1 MDLSK
6 FKLGPRLTE
15 AFKANNGPEVR
26 LHTEMFQELAPGLH
40 AANPEYEF
48 RLDSER
54 YDNHLRKD
62 SDGTQYLLATLV
74 EVWHRKVLIG
84 RVRAGYFRRRYSL
97 ELSAII
103 RGGIAEQTTTTD
115 VQRAASFVKR
125 KMLPVSD
132 EGILTSKIRDVQI
145 MLASAEHK
153 YSHSLYSAKVSV
165 SELLGEFAVKNIDAF
180 VAAYPNNADVAAL
193 AKAVKHNQ
201 ENANVTSMHE
211 AFERGSLRTA
221 AELDN
226 GMWLV
231 HSKAHPNEHTPTP
244 WDDLAYEI
252 RAKLGLL
259 RMSED
264 GTILEGV
271 GVRVNATTF
280 ALCPE
285 DSHGA

>member
-40 AANPEYEF
+40 AANP
-48 RLDSER
+48 
-54 YDNHLRKD
+54 
-62 SDGTQYLLATLV
+62 
-74 EVWHRKVLIG
+74 
-84 RVRAGYFRRRYSL
+84 
-97 ELSAII
+97 
-103 RGGIAEQTTTTD
+103 
-115 VQRAASFVKR
+115 
-125 KMLPVSD
+125 
-132 EGILTSKIRDVQI
+132 
-145 MLASAEHK
+145 
-153 YSHSLYSAKVSV
+153 
-165 SELLGEFAVKNIDAF
+165 
-180 VAAYPNNADVAAL
+180 
-193 AKAVKHNQ
+193 
-201 ENANVTSMHE
+201 
-211 AFERGSLRTA
+211 GSLRTA

-244 WDDLAYEI
+244 WDDLTYEI

-264 GTILEGV
+264 GTILEGI
-271 GVRVNATTF
+271 GARVDATTF